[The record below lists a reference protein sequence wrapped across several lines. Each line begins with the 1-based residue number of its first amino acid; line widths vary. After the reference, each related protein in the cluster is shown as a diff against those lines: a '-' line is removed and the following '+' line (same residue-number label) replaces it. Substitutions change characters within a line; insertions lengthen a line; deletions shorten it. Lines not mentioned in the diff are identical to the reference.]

1 MDITERKRAEEKI
14 RTYQFMVESAH
25 DVIFFKDLKSRYV
38 IANAKTLEAFG
49 LSKEKVIGKND
60 YEIMS
65 DKEEARK
72 NVEDD
77 QVVFKTG
84 KPKEITKHMTG
95 ADGKEYWFQAIKVP
109 QFDDKG
115 NIVGLVGIAR
125 DITEHKRA
133 EEALKSQLG
142 LEQVV
147 AAVSTS
153 FINLAP
159 DQIDDG
165 ISRALETIGVFSGV
179 DRSYVFLF
187 YDNWTKMD
195 NTHEW
200 CAEGIEPQID
210 NLKAMSVDVLPW
222 WMDRLNRFENI
233 HIPRVAD
240 LPAEASAEKAI
251 LQSQD
256 IQSLVVVPI
265 VYGNSLLGF
274 LGFDSV
280 RVEKIWSEE
289 WIMLLQLIGEIF
301 ANALERK
308 RAEEEKRELQAQL
321 LQAQKMEAIGTLAGG
336 IAHDFNNILMGIQG
350 YASLML
356 LDIDSSHPHYDRLT
370 GIKKQVQSG
379 ARLANQL
386 LGYARKGRYEVES
399 ISLNKLVEET
409 SETFGRTK
417 KEITIH
423 RELAGDLSAIEAD
436 RGQIEQV
443 LLNLYVN
450 AADAMPGGGDLI
462 LKTMNTTH
470 DDIKGK
476 LYNPEPGNY
485 VLLIVT
491 DTGVGMSEETQK
503 RIFDPFFTSKEM
515 SRGTGLGLASAYGI
529 IKGHGGYIDVES
541 EKGRGTT
548 FRIYLPATGKNVRK
562 AVKTPD
568 KTIKDMKG
576 TETVLLVDDEP
587 VVLEVGKG
595 LLEAM
600 GYRVLTAQDGQEA
613 IEIYREKRD
622 AIDTVILDM
631 VMPDMGGGET
641 YDRLREINPDIK
653 VLLSSGYSIDGQAT
667 EILKRGCNGFI
678 QKPFDVEEMSV
689 KIREII
695 EQG

>member
-125 DITEHKRA
+125 DITEHKMA

-695 EQG
+695 KQG